1 LQVHYRDIPFKEKN
15 VRKIV
20 ASMFMAMDRV
30 VENSQ
35 WTSQFRSEESQKY
48 KFDELFA
55 SDALLLGRI
64 TYQGLAAAWPG
75 ATGAYGERIN
85 RMPKYVPT
93 TTLQEA
99 EWNAT
104 LIKDNVG
111 EEVTRLKQE
120 SGQDILIFGSVELIH
135 SLMQED
141 LIDEYR
147 LMVFPIVVGN
157 GKRLFHG
164 ESQQK
169 AFKLVQSQTFGSGVV
184 VLTYEPNRK

>member
-1 LQVHYRDIPFKEKN
+1 M
-15 VRKIV
+15 RKLV
-20 ASMFMAMDRV
+20 ASMLMALDGV
-30 VENSQ
+30 VENHHL

-64 TYQGLAAAWPG
+64 TYQELAAGWPG
-75 ATGAYGERIN
+75 VTGTGAYGERIN
-85 RMPKYVPT
+85 SMPKYVPT

-169 AFKLVQSQTFGSGVV
+169 EFKLVQSHTFGSGVV

>member
-1 LQVHYRDIPFKEKN
+1 M
-15 VRKIV
+15 RKIV
-20 ASMFMAMDRV
+20 ASMLMALDGV
-30 VENSQ
+30 VENPQ
-35 WTSQFRSEESQKY
+35 WTFQFRSEESQKY

-64 TYQGLAAAWPG
+64 TYQDFAAGWPG
-75 ATGAYGERIN
+75 VTGAYGERIN
-85 RMPKYVPT
+85 SMPKYVPT

-104 LIKDNVG
+104 LIKDNVV

-120 SGQDILIFGSVELIH
+120 PGQDILIFGSVELIH

-147 LMVFPIVVGN
+147 LMVFPIVIGN

-184 VLTYEPNRK
+184 VLTYEPNRKERVREGVICQKF

>member
-1 LQVHYRDIPFKEKN
+1 
-15 VRKIV
+15 VRKLA
-20 ASMFMAMDRV
+20 ASMLMALDGG
-30 VENSQ
+30 VENPHL
-35 WTSQFRSEESQKY
+35 WTVQFRSEESQKY

-55 SDALLLGRI
+55 SDALLLGRS
-64 TYQGLAAAWPG
+64 TYQDFAAGWPG
-75 ATGAYGERIN
+75 VPGAFGERIN
-85 RMPKYVPT
+85 SMPKYVPT

-104 LIKDNVG
+104 LIKDNVV

-120 SGQDILIFGSVELIH
+120 PGQDILIFGSVELIH

-147 LMVFPIVVGN
+147 LMVFPIVIGN

-169 AFKLVQSQTFGSGVV
+169 AFKLVQSHTFGSGVV

>member
-1 LQVHYRDIPFKEKN
+1 ML
-15 VRKIV
+15 
-20 ASMFMAMDRV
+20 MTMDGV
-30 VENSQ
+30 VENDHL
-35 WTSQFRSEESQKY
+35 WTVQFRSEESRKY

-55 SDALLLGRI
+55 SDTLLLGRK
-64 TYQGLAAAWPG
+64 TYQNIAAGWPG
-75 ATGAYGERIN
+75 ATDAYGERIN
-85 RMPKYVPT
+85 SMPKYVPT

-104 LIKDNVG
+104 LIKDNVA

-120 SGQDILIFGSVELIH
+120 PGQDILIFGSVELIH

-141 LIDEYR
+141 LIDEYH

-157 GKRLFHG
+157 GRRLFQDV
-164 ESQQK
+164 SQQK
-169 AFKLVQSQTFGSGVV
+169 EFKLGQSQTFGSGVV